1 MSQHDRER
9 QSEHEIC
16 LRQAKPR
23 SLRREK
29 YGTEHEMI
37 SSSAPKRHYRDR
49 QAPFTHIAISACSF
63 RSSSSSSSSSAGR
76 AVSLPLPTVGNLS
89 TSPATGSVPVLSMR
103 SSIASC
109 SRFSN
114 STSRS
119 ASSMGSPMWALVM
132 AEAISS
138 LSACCSRSSSL

>member
-16 LRQAKPR
+16 LGEANPLQLETRKD
-23 SLRREK
+23 
-29 YGTEHEMI
+29 GTEHEMI
-37 SSSAPKRHYRDR
+37 LSPAPKRPPPRSTGPLHSHR
-49 QAPFTHIAISACSF
+49 HLGLSF
-63 RSSSSSSSSSAGR
+63 RSSSSSSSPSAGR
-76 AVSLPLPTVGNLS
+76 AVSLPFPTAGNLS
-89 TSPATGSVPVLSMR
+89 TSPATVVPVLSMR

-109 SRFSN
+109 SMPS
-114 STSRS
+114 SSSSRS